1 MAVEELREVRNFQE
15 NLENQNVLP
24 AREIV
29 QKLND
34 NEHPFANNEFFATNP
49 AALAADEF
57 KRCVE
62 LYNRRCP
69 NGGNPMEAM
78 MLMQEIMIMEDPD
91 KEILQE
97 IAIDLVTEMYNV
109 PDSIDL
115 RAMLEQKDSEEECSD
130 GSCGEPDD
138 EENISDERKAELMP
152 FIEKRRILNS
162 IVHGCA
168 VHQWTSAYY
177 LVQDRL
183 NEINPE
189 LIEKYNKIA
198 ALVNYWNWQMYF
210 EPIFAMGQKPMLQ
223 GINKVNVEE
232 KKIEAYG
239 INFPVL
245 IHELSKG
252 IIDYITTAGVPNQ
265 KDNGVTPQELKYIY
279 QVADNYAHEQWHYFF
294 GPTLWRALLNTADCG
309 SDELIPVIRK
319 MSEMSYDDLY
329 NFCINIVFYPEEL
342 GKKEMEELRK

>member
-1 MAVEELREVRNFQE
+1 MAVEELREVRNFEE
-15 NLENQNVLP
+15 NLDDVNVLP

-34 NEHPFANNEFFATNP
+34 NEHPFADNEFFANNP
-49 AALAADEF
+49 AALSADEF
-57 KRCVE
+57 KRCVT

-69 NGGNPMEAM
+69 EGGDPMTAM
-78 MLMQEIMIMEDPD
+78 MLMQEIMMMEDPD
-91 KEILQE
+91 KEQLQE

-115 RAMLEQKDSEEECSD
+115 RAMLEQKDSEEECGDDS
-130 GSCGEPDD
+130 EP
-138 EENISDERKAELMP
+138 EEEEEISEERKAELNH

-177 LVQDRL
+177 LAQDRL
-183 NEINPE
+183 NEVNPE
-189 LIEKYNKIA
+189 LIDKYNKIA
-198 ALVNYWNWQMYF
+198 ALVNFWNWQIYF
-210 EPIFAMGQKPMLQ
+210 EPMFEMGQKPMLQ
-223 GINKVNVEE
+223 GINKVNVREQ
-232 KKIEAYG
+232 KIEAYG

-252 IIDYITTAGVPNQ
+252 IIDYITTAGVPNEEN
-265 KDNGVTPQELKYIY
+265 DGVTNSELKYIY
-279 QVADNYAHEQWHYFF
+279 KVADNYSHEQWHYFF

-309 SDELIPVIRK
+309 SDELIPIIRK
-319 MSEMSYDDLY
+319 MSEMNYEDLY

-342 GKKEMEELRK
+342 GKNEMEELKKG